1 MYPTGNNQTI
11 KSWADDD
18 RPREKL
24 LNKGKS
30 ALSDAELLAILLG
43 SGTRSKT
50 AVELAQ
56 EILETFDNN
65 LCHFSKASFATLC
78 KFHGIGEAKA
88 VTILASL
95 ELGRRRKE
103 SEPASRVKVTSS
115 RIIYDYLKPIFED
128 LEHEEFHIILLG
140 KSNDILKTIKISQGG
155 ISGTVVDGK
164 MVFRAALDNNARSIV
179 LCHNHP
185 SGQNRPSGSDLKLTK
200 DLFAFGKMIDLQ
212 ILDHLIFTDNGYFS
226 FSDEGLLQ

>member
-24 LNKGKS
+24 LSKGKS
-30 ALSDAELLAILLG
+30 ALSDAELLAILIG

-56 EILETFDNN
+56 EILEAFENS
-65 LCHFSKASFATLC
+65 LYEFSKANFASLC

-88 VTILASL
+88 ITILAAL

-103 SEPASRVKVTSS
+103 SDSIKRVKITTSRS
-115 RIIYDYLKPIFED
+115 IYDYLKPIFED
-128 LEHEEFHIILLG
+128 LDYEEFHIIIL
-140 KSNDILKTIKISQGG
+140 NNAHEILKTVKISQGG
-155 ISGTVVDGK
+155 IAGTFVDGK
-164 MVFRAALDNNARSIV
+164 LVFRTALENNARSIV

-185 SGQNRPSGSDLKLTK
+185 SGQERPSANDLKLTQN
-200 DLFAFGKMIDLQ
+200 LSIFGKMIDLKV
-212 ILDHLIFTDNGYFS
+212 LDHLKYTDNSYFS
-226 FSDEGLLQ
+226 FSDSGLLQ

>member
-1 MYPTGNNQTI
+1 MHPTGNNQTI

-24 LNKGKS
+24 LSKGKN
-30 ALSDAELLAILLG
+30 ALSDAELLAILIG

-56 EILETFDNN
+56 EILEAFENS
-65 LCHFSKASFATLC
+65 LYEFSKANFASLC

-88 VTILASL
+88 ITILAAL

-103 SEPASRVKVTSS
+103 SDPIKRVQITSS
-115 RIIYDYLKPIFED
+115 RIIYDYLKPIFQD
-128 LEHEEFHIILLG
+128 LDFEEFHII
-140 KSNDILKTIKISQGG
+140 ILNNSQEIMKTVKISQGG
-155 ISGTVVDGK
+155 ISGTIVDGK
-164 MVFRAALDNNARSIV
+164 IIFRAALENNARSII

-185 SGQNRPSGSDLKLTK
+185 SGTARPSASDVKLTQ
-200 DLFAFGKMIDLQ
+200 DLSIFGKMIDLKV
-212 ILDHLIFTDNGYFS
+212 LDHLIYTDNSYFS
-226 FSDEGLLQ
+226 FSDSGILQ

>member
-1 MYPTGNNQTI
+1 MYSKDNFQTI

-56 EILETFDNN
+56 EILEFFDNS
-65 LCHFSKASFATLC
+65 LYDFSKANFASLV

-88 VTILASL
+88 ITILAAL

-103 SEPASRVKVTSS
+103 SEPFKRIKITSS

-128 LEHEEFHIILLG
+128 LDYEEFHII
-140 KSNDILKTIKISQGG
+140 ILNNSQEIVKTVKMSQGG
-155 ISGTVVDGK
+155 ISGTIVDGK
-164 MVFRAALDNNARSIV
+164 LIFRGALENNARSIV

-185 SGQNRPSGSDLKLTK
+185 SGQARPSANDLKLTK
-200 DLFAFGKMIDLQ
+200 DLSFFGKMIDLKV
-212 ILDHLIFTDNGYFS
+212 LDHLIYTDNSYFS
-226 FSDEGLLQ
+226 FSDEGLL